1 MAFNAAA
8 VNQRTN
14 DGGDRQSDDNIRVEE
29 GTPSEIF
36 GVPAACEDP
45 DGKRHHAEDA
55 PDSDSEGSLFGRIF
69 AEQHSLSDGEYD
81 AAGKPEEEAH
91 RDKRPDGVACQ
102 PSGDRKAESRADHM
116 IGGGP
121 SPKAR
126 SHALKIPS
134 RVRRENSIARD
145 VGQDDDIRQA
155 GRPVQQN
162 AALATQVNG
171 GNHG

>member
-29 GTPSEIF
+29 GAPSEIF
-36 GVPAACEDP
+36 GVPAAREDA

-55 PDSDSEGSLFGRIF
+55 LDSDSEGSLFGRIF

-102 PSGDRKAESRADHM
+102 PSGERKAESRADHM

-121 SPKAR
+121 SPNSESRPENSQPRKAR
-126 SHALKIPS
+126 
-134 RVRRENSIARD
+134 E
-145 VGQDDDIRQA
+145 
-155 GRPVQQN
+155 
-162 AALATQVNG
+162 
-171 GNHG
+171 